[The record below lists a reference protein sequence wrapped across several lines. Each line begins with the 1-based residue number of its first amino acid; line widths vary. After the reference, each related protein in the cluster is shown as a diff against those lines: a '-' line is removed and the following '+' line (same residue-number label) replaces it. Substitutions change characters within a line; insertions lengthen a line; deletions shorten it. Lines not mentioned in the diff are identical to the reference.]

1 MDNTTKS
8 IIEMKEWAENEDI
21 IRTTTKIMMSEITE
35 IESIFSN
42 KITIDFEKE
51 YEITIRE
58 IKGD

>member
-1 MDNTTKS
+1 
-8 IIEMKEWAENEDI
+8 MKEWAENEDI